1 MSLLSF
7 YVDLFRYAKAALECL
22 ERSPPPLQ
30 IIRLSFFN
38 ISFTVCNLVSLPCTD
53 ILTQHYS
60 TIKQGEIL
68 TFATTWM
75 DLENIMLSKISQ
87 TETNNNHDFTHMWD
101 IKQKQQMSKPTKISW
116 TYSTMQYRDD
126 VQHCTLETYV
136 ILITNDT
143 PINLIIIK
151 KNEYFVGVFLLYLH

>member
-22 ERSPPPLQ
+22 ERSPPRK
-30 IIRLSFFN
+30 IIWFSFFN

-53 ILTQHYS
+53 ILTQRYS

-87 TETNNNHDFTHMWD
+87 MEKVKKPDFIHIWD
-101 IKQKQQMSKPTKISW
+101 IKLKTTKEHTRHTKTHRHRGKGAGRKEERGSNIW
-116 TYSTMQYRDD
+116 WWK
-126 VQHCTLETYV
+126 ET
-136 ILITNDT
+136 
-143 PINLIIIK
+143 
-151 KNEYFVGVFLLYLH
+151 